1 VNLSNDSFIL
11 YAAVDVQPGASG
23 APPVVAL
30 ANPYGLPMEIL
41 EVRFQ
46 IFPRVKSSDAEYTR
60 IVGQGVN
67 VKFDLGKA
75 SVADD
80 KTPISIFGS
89 IVDTYEYGPSM
100 YAFDDV
106 SVSSGVNQIVRAFT
120 YGWRLKYPLYV
131 PVGGV
136 LTPKFTSNIT
146 AYPVHVDIA
155 YVCRT
160 VQQKPAGSKVMVPWV
175 ASYNS
180 KAFTVITNGA
190 ADSDVSNQLDLVNPF
205 SVPLELARI
214 GGRAMFL
221 QNSNNDYDNVQNY
234 ISNEL
239 LNLRNRLTTL
249 RLRSSR
255 GDDIVRGPVPFDLI
269 FPANWYVWDLPGK
282 WQLAPGEF
290 YTATLE
296 TLPIDYNTATEYD
309 TDSEAGRV
317 QFSIGLIGYRPV
329 SVESLVGEAA

>member
-1 VNLSNDSFIL
+1 MNLSNDPFIL

-46 IFPRVKSSDAEYTR
+46 IFPRVKSSATEYTR

-131 PVGGV
+131 PVGSV
-136 LTPKFTSNIT
+136 LTPKFTSQIT
-146 AYPVHVDIA
+146 AYPVHVDVA

-205 SVPLELARI
+205 SVSLELARI
-214 GGRAMFL
+214 GGRAMFI
-221 QNSNNDYDNVQNY
+221 QNQASSVNNY
-234 ISNEL
+234 IANEL
-239 LNLRNRLTTL
+239 LNLRSRLTTL

-255 GDDIVRGPVPFDLI
+255 GDDVVRGPAPFDLI
-269 FPANWYVWDLPGK
+269 FPAHWHAWDLPGK

-296 TLPIDYNTATEYD
+296 TSPINFSTAMQNG
-309 TDSEAGRV
+309 SNNAAGRV
-317 QFSIGLIGYRPV
+317 QFSLGLIGYRPV